1 MALVTHQVLHW
12 HPTCAGVDGFR
23 LLRRVSHAERVCPD
37 ILMTLWSVKWN
48 LEVRSGGGGRTMV
61 LNLI

>member
-37 ILMTLWSVKWN
+37 DSIINDLMVS
-48 LEVRSGGGGRTMV
+48 EMES
-61 LNLI
+61 